1 MIGSPRDVDV
11 VCTDGDRQ
19 LQRVASPAR
28 SAIVGPWGWRAVS
41 FGSIVGLTLIIF
53 RGPIIRLVQLASQQ
67 DEYSHVITIP
77 VICAWLFVRER
88 RRIFSSVQT
97 CWLPGLGMLSAS
109 GLLYW
114 LAGRYVESAS
124 GNDQLSI
131 AIFAV
136 VLLCIG
142 CFILCYGLA
151 ALTRSVFPLL
161 FLFLIVPMPEILLS
175 RVIFWLQSGSAEVS
189 DAMFQMLSVPVFRTG
204 FTFFLPGISIEIA
217 RECSGIRSSV
227 AMLIVSLLA
236 GHLFLRSPWTK
247 ALLTLTT
254 LPLLVIKNGIRIVTL
269 TLLSVHLDRS
279 FLTGNLHHRGG
290 IVFFVLALGLL
301 AALLW
306 SLQRLEQSTGIESV

>member
-1 MIGSPRDVDV
+1 
-11 VCTDGDRQ
+11 
-19 LQRVASPAR
+19 
-28 SAIVGPWGWRAVS
+28 
-41 FGSIVGLTLIIF
+41 
-53 RGPIIRLVQLASQQ
+53 
-67 DEYSHVITIP
+67 
-77 VICAWLFVRER
+77 
-88 RRIFSSVQT
+88 
-97 CWLPGLGMLSAS
+97 MLSAS

-131 AIFAV
+131 AIFTV

-269 TLLSVHLDRS
+269 TLLSVHLDPS